1 MMEIYWD
8 NEQSVARQNL
18 LQIKKNKQSTKVLKK
33 TELLIWI
40 KVGSTFN

>member
-8 NEQSVARQNL
+8 NEQSVARQSL
-18 LQIKKNKQSTKVLKK
+18 LQIKKNKQSTKVLNK